1 MTTRLRTLVV
11 VAVVAVCVAFTG
23 GVAVAD
29 DDSDVPEPELEVQYD
44 EFRTDSSLVDEVT
57 ETGEA
62 EYIQQN
68 TRVTVEEDDAFVRV
82 GFENPNSYAV
92 EYEVQLHEEIVD
104 PATLGTVRAIDD
116 DAEAY
121 WEASHDFDADATFT
135 RVTIVVP
142 AETNVLLAPNQLRI
156 KSLSW
161 TGDAEQ
167 QAETWRD
174 RVAQWRDDGG
184 LEQREYELAG
194 EEGEQITIDLSHPDT
209 DERVEDWHATYRL
222 DDDGLAR
229 PLAEGSGQPVFYRG
243 LEDEA
248 GDLEGIQV
256 TFNEDADVRLVA
268 EPTMRES
275 ASHEWTSYRASIDD
289 SFSIPFFSMVS
300 LP

>member
-1 MTTRLRTLVV
+1 MTTNRIRALALITLL
-11 VAVVAVCVAFTG
+11 ALS
-23 GVAVAD
+23 VAVAGVAAVAEED
-29 DDSDVPEPELEVQYD
+29 EPEPELEVQYD
-44 EFRTDSSLVDEVT
+44 EFRTSDDLVDDVV
-57 ETGEA
+57 ETGDA

-92 EYEVQLHEEIVD
+92 EYEVQIDESIVD
-104 PATLGTVRAIDD
+104 PATLGTVRAIDG

-121 WEASHDFDADATFT
+121 WEASHDFDADATYT

-142 AETNVLLAPNQLRI
+142 ADTNVLLAPNQLRI

-174 RVAQWRDDGG
+174 RLTQWRDDDD
-184 LEQREYELAG
+184 LEQREYEFDGEAG
-194 EEGEQITIDLSHPDT
+194 DQVTIDLTHPDT
-209 DERVEDWHATYRL
+209 DERVDNWHATYRL
-222 DDDGLAR
+222 DDGDLDR

-243 LEDEA
+243 LEDED
-248 GDLEGIQV
+248 GELEGIQV
-256 TFNEDADVRLVA
+256 TFNEQADVRLVV

-275 ASHEWTSYRASIDD
+275 VTHQWTSYRASLED
-289 SFSIPFFSMVS
+289 SLSIPFLSVVS
-300 LP
+300 AL

>member
-1 MTTRLRTLVV
+1 MTTNRIRALALITLL
-11 VAVVAVCVAFTG
+11 ALS
-23 GVAVAD
+23 VAVAGVAAVAEED
-29 DDSDVPEPELEVQYD
+29 EPEPELEVQYD
-44 EFRTDSSLVDEVT
+44 EFRTSDNLVDDVV
-57 ETGEA
+57 ETGDA

-92 EYEVQLHEEIVD
+92 EYEVQLDEAIVD
-104 PATLGTVRAIDD
+104 PATLGTVRSVDS

-121 WEASHDFDADATFT
+121 WEASHDFDADATYT

-142 AETNVLLAPNQLRI
+142 ADTNALLAPNQLRI

-174 RVAQWRDDGG
+174 RLTQWRDDDD
-184 LEQREYELAG
+184 LEQREYELEGEAG
-194 EEGEQITIDLSHPDT
+194 EQVTIDLTHPDT
-209 DERVEDWHATYRL
+209 DERVDNWHATYRL
-222 DDDGLAR
+222 DDGDLDR

-243 LEDEA
+243 LEDED
-248 GDLEGIQV
+248 GELEGIQV
-256 TFNEDADVRLVA
+256 TFNEQADVRLVV

-275 ASHEWTSYRASIDD
+275 VTHQWTSYRASLED
-289 SFSIPFFSMVS
+289 SLSIPFLSVVS
-300 LP
+300 AL

>member
-1 MTTRLRTLVV
+1 MTTKRIRALALVTLL
-11 VAVVAVCVAFTG
+11 AIAVAFA
-23 GVAVAD
+23 GVAAVAEGD
-29 DDSDVPEPELEVQYD
+29 DPEPELEVQYD
-44 EFRTDSSLVDEVT
+44 EFRTSGDLVDDVT
-57 ETGEA
+57 ETGDG

-92 EYEVQLHEEIVD
+92 AYEVELHEGIVD
-104 PATLGTVRAIDD
+104 PATLGTVRAIDA

-121 WEASHDFDADATFT
+121 WEASHDFDADATYT

-142 AETNVLLAPNQLRI
+142 ADTNVLLAPNQLRI

-174 RVAQWRDDGG
+174 RLAQWRDDDD
-184 LEQREYELAG
+184 LEQREYELDG
-194 EEGEQITIDLSHPDT
+194 EAGEQITIDLTHPDT
-209 DERVEDWHATYRL
+209 EERVEDWHATYRL
-222 DDDGLAR
+222 DDDDLAR

-243 LEDEA
+243 LEDED
-248 GDLEGIQV
+248 GELEGIQV
-256 TFNEDADVRLVA
+256 TFNEPGEIRLVV

-275 ASHEWTSYRASIDD
+275 VTHQWTSYRASLED
-289 SFSIPFFSMVS
+289 SLSIPFLSVVT